1 MLYLFMA
8 NINEGRQ
15 KIYWAESRMGIIST
29 VRENFRKNMPFKGIK
44 IGMALHLEAKTAVL
58 AKTLK
63 EGGAEVY
70 ITSCNP
76 LTTDDDVASSL
87 SEIMHVYAKRGQ
99 TRDEYYE
106 SLNKVLDAEPDIII
120 DDGGDL
126 TTLLHTERN
135 LKIMGGNEETTTG
148 VMRLK
153 IMEKD
158 GVLKFPMFDVNDAEM
173 KHLFDNRYGTG
184 QSTIDG
190 IMSTTNLLIA
200 GKNAV
205 VAGYGWCG
213 RGIASRLRGMGA
225 KVTVT
230 EVDPVKAIEAHM
242 DGFHV
247 KRMEDA
253 IKDADIVITATG
265 VKDIVRKEHF
275 LRAKNGCIFAN
286 SGHFDVEINKNDL
299 MSLSREVKSVRR
311 YVDEYTLHDGR
322 RLYLL
327 GEGRLIN
334 LVGGQGHP
342 VEIMDL
348 SFSIQA
354 LTAEYIVKN
363 HAKLEKRVYPVPKEI
378 DRGVAEIALK
388 VFGIQ
393 KDELTEEQVKY
404 INSWNVGT

>member
-1 MLYLFMA
+1 MA

-363 HAKLEKRVYPVPKEI
+363 HAKLERRVYPVPKEI